1 VRLPTEHLAAKSYR
15 KVHAAPV
22 HLLYG
27 GRQIQ
32 REIVALEQVTFH
44 AMLHGSLGGSYALE
58 QLTDTLERQAEA
70 YLGTIDGMG
79 GMLAVIES
87 GYVQREIQEAAYQAQ
102 LALEAG
108 EAITVG
114 VNAFIEEGQEAPIE
128 LQRIDPAIEAT
139 QRERLAALRAVRD
152 ADRVAGLRAR
162 LAAAAAGDD
171 DLMPLF
177 IDCVEQDVTLGE
189 TCATLRDVWGEYRPE
204 GLL

>member
-1 VRLPTEHLAAKSYR
+1 
-15 KVHAAPV
+15 
-22 HLLYG
+22 
-27 GRQIQ
+27 
-32 REIVALEQVTFH
+32 
-44 AMLHGSLGGSYALE
+44 MLHGSLGGSYALE

-189 TCATLRDVWGEYRPE
+189 ICATLRDVWGEYRPE